1 MDNKVEIKTFLG
13 MEVRVVNEEWIV
25 LKDMFNALGRVRANG
40 GWTDEKNK
48 LNKFLSLVNKTS
60 DYETFLV
67 ALKGKKKSNN
77 EQKVDCLKLETVPIV
92 LTQFM
97 PTARKG
103 DTALNHW
110 KKFMNFV
117 NDLLTSLEV
126 YKFIITDKEVQKDET
141 KRLVEAD
148 GKPLLFNNQVNI
160 IMAKLIGVYDK
171 GIKKLSKDE
180 LKVYQPQTVVDLLEV
195 REYVSDKFVNAFEF
209 THSHKESAEMAE
221 KLARIKYPN
230 VT

>member
-1 MDNKVEIKTFLG
+1 

-25 LKDMFNALGRVRANG
+25 LKDMFNALGRVKENG
-40 GWTDEKNK
+40 GWTNSKDTLK
-48 LNKFLSLVNKTS
+48 KFLIDIDKECDYQLLVVTSKT
-60 DYETFLV
+60 
-67 ALKGKKKSNN
+67 KNIKSRDMQ
-77 EQKVDCLKLETVPIV
+77 EVDCLKLETVPII
-92 LTQFM
+92 LTQFR
-97 PTARKG
+97 PINSNKRSKEQNEE
-103 DTALNHW
+103 ALNTW
-110 KKFMNFV
+110 RKFMKFIDN
-117 NDLLTSLEV
+117 LLIELEV
-126 YKFIITDKEVQKDET
+126 HKFIITDKEVQKDET
-141 KRLVEAD
+141 ERLVEAD

-221 KLARIKYPN
+221 KLARIKYSNTN

>member
-1 MDNKVEIKTFLG
+1 MTTDNKVENKLFLG

-25 LKDMFNALGRVRANG
+25 LKDMFNALGRVKEDG
-40 GWTDEKNK
+40 TWTNEKNK
-48 LNKFLSLVNKTS
+48 LNKFLEIIN
-60 DYETFLV
+60 
-67 ALKGKKKSNN
+67 GKDLHQTLMVVVKRGQTES
-77 EQKVDCLKLETVPIV
+77 VDCLKLETVPIV

-103 DTALNHW
+103 DVALNHW
-110 KKFMNFV
+110 KNFMIFI

-126 YKFIITDKEVQKDET
+126 HKFIITDKEVQKDET

>member
-1 MDNKVEIKTFLG
+1 

-25 LKDMFNALGRVRANG
+25 LKDMFNALGRVKENG
-40 GWTDEKNK
+40 GWTNSKDTLK
-48 LNKFLSLVNKTS
+48 KFLIDIDKECDYQLLVVTSKT
-60 DYETFLV
+60 
-67 ALKGKKKSNN
+67 KNIKSRDMQ
-77 EQKVDCLKLETVPIV
+77 EVDCLKLETVPII
-92 LTQFM
+92 LTQFR
-97 PTARKG
+97 PINSNKRSKEQNEE
-103 DTALNHW
+103 ALNTW
-110 KKFMNFV
+110 RKFMKFIDN
-117 NDLLTSLEV
+117 LLIELEV
-126 YKFIITDKEVQKDET
+126 HKFIITDKEVQKDET
-141 KRLVEAD
+141 ERLVEAD

-195 REYVSDKFVNAFEF
+195 REYVSDKFVNAYEF

-230 VT
+230 ASIT